1 MVSQF
6 DGSEVIAI
14 PLGRCAPSERGFTLF
29 ELLMTLIVAAA
40 LLAFAV
46 PGLSSFV
53 TSSRLRASQSEFVSA
68 LTLARSEATKRG
80 GQVVVRAVGTTVGSE
95 FLGGWRVFSDTD
107 GNGDFD
113 AGEPLVREYAPLLG
127 QLRFSTWF
135 GSTPSD
141 VAIRAA
147 FNSRGFLA
155 PTTENTDP
163 KALTFRLCGPPG
175 TTRGFD
181 IRLEPVGLTD
191 VVEMNLCT

>member
-1 MVSQF
+1 MSSPI
-6 DGSEVIAI
+6 DWNEATSLSRRAAG
-14 PLGRCAPSERGFTLF
+14 ERGFTLF

-53 TSSRLRASQSEFVSA
+53 TSSRLRAAQSEFVSA

-80 GQVVVRAVGTTVGSE
+80 GQVVVGAVGTTVGSE
-95 FLGGWRVFSDTD
+95 FLGGWRVFSDT
-107 GNGDFD
+107 NGDGD
-113 AGEPLVREYAPLLG
+113 LDVGEPLVREYAPLLG
-127 QLRFSTWF
+127 QLRFSTWS
-135 GSTPSD
+135 GGNPLDLAT
-141 VAIRAA
+141 RAA

-163 KALTFRLCGPPG
+163 KTLTFRLCGPPG
-175 TTRGFD
+175 TTRGYD
-181 IRLEPVGLTD
+181 IRLEPVGLAD

>member
-1 MVSQF
+1 MSSQV
-6 DGSEVIAI
+6 DSSEATS
-14 PLGRCAPSERGFTLF
+14 LARHAFGERGFTLF

-46 PGLSSFV
+46 PGLSSFI
-53 TSSRLRASQSEFVSA
+53 TSSRLRASQSEFVAA

-80 GQVVVRAVGTTVGSE
+80 GQVVVRAVGATVGSE
-95 FLGGWRVFSDTD
+95 FLGGWLVFADTD
-107 GNGDFD
+107 GDGNFD
-113 AGEPLVREYAPLLG
+113 SGEPLVREYAPLLG
-127 QLRFSTWF
+127 QLRFSTWY
-135 GSTPSD
+135 GSNATD

-163 KALTFRLCGPPG
+163 KALNFRLCGPPG
-175 TTRGFD
+175 TTRGYD
-181 IRLEPVGLTD
+181 IKLEPVGLAD